1 MINRS
6 ANLEETTT
14 AHGSQPLGGVIQ
26 TYQRYDPT
34 NIPSPRQPP
43 PDLVSSA
50 FEHMLAYGDLSEL
63 TAEELAR
70 AVHLDVRQIAGLGPS
85 LESLRQMLLERKKK
99 ILETWETKRVVEETR
114 KTFEQLAA
122 KTVPPKELAQAFQ
135 KAVKDEQ
142 IRDLERLW
150 YRAGGEG
157 SKFARQVLQVAERLG
172 EKYQVDELAAK
183 YEFTGRKPLSVET
196 ALEVK
201 EELETID
208 RLLKQLEEAAK
219 TAQVAIID
227 LEELSQF
234 ADEEQLE
241 GLAQLQ
247 RQVEEMVRQM
257 AEQQGLEHG
266 RRGFELTPK
275 AYRLFQGKL
284 LEKIFSQLQAS
295 RSGRHQGPIVGEGAV
310 ELQTTKEYEF
320 GDSVSQM
327 DIPQTLI
334 NAMLRTAAENV
345 AITLPR
351 DEPHASQ
358 RLNHDSASGS
368 GETVGSSRGAVTA
381 TLKPSGGRRIQL
393 KSEDIVIHRTRN
405 NPKCATAVLM
415 DMSGS
420 MRQGGQY
427 VNVKRMGLALDGLI
441 RKEYPG
447 DFLQFVEMASFAR
460 PVPVGDVA
468 KLLPK
473 PVTIFDPVVRLRA
486 DMSDANIT
494 ESMIPPHFTN
504 IQHALQLG
512 RQFLISRDTPNRQII
527 LITDGLPTAH
537 FDGPNLYLLYP
548 SDPLTE
554 AATMREALLC
564 QREGIVI
571 NIFLLSSWNQS
582 EEDIRFAHR
591 MAESTKGR
599 VFFTAGRDLDRF
611 VVWDYVNRRK
621 SIVR

>member
-1 MINRS
+1 MAS
-6 ANLEETTT
+6 P
-14 AHGSQPLGGVIQ
+14 GSLGGVIH
-26 TYQRYDPT
+26 TYQRYDPKNFPPPT
-34 NIPSPRQPP
+34 QPP
-43 PDLVSSA
+43 PDLVSPA
-50 FEHMLAYGDLSEL
+50 FEHMLEYGDMSEL
-63 TAEELAR
+63 TEAELAR
-70 AVHLDVRQIAGLGPS
+70 AVHLDIRQIAGLGPS
-85 LESLRQMLLERKKK
+85 LESLRKMLLERKRK
-99 ILETWETKRVVEETR
+99 ILETWETKKVVGEA
-114 KTFEQLAA
+114 KQIFQKLAESIQ
-122 KTVPPKELAQAFQ
+122 PPKEHAPSFQ
-135 KAVKDEQ
+135 KGVKDEQ
-142 IRDLERLW
+142 IRELERLW
-150 YRAGGEG
+150 YRAGGER
-157 SKFARQVLQVAERLG
+157 SKFATQLLQLAERLG

-183 YEFTGRKPLSVET
+183 YEFIGRQRMSVEQ
-196 ALEVK
+196 ALAIK

-208 RLLKQLEEAAK
+208 KLLKQLEEAAK
-219 TAQVAIID
+219 TAQIAIID

-247 RQVEEMVRQM
+247 KQVEELMRQM
-257 AEQQGLEHG
+257 AEQQGLEKSK
-266 RRGFELTPK
+266 RGYQLTPQ

-295 RSGRHQGPIVGEGAV
+295 RSGRHQGPILGDGAV

-334 NAMLRTAAENV
+334 NALLRTWGTISSCPSELKSKQAGHVGNV
-345 AITLPR
+345 
-351 DEPHASQ
+351 PHV
-358 RLNHDSASGS
+358 R
-368 GETVGSSRGAVTA
+368 
-381 TLKPSGGRRIQL
+381 LKP
-393 KSEDIVIHRTRN
+393 EDIVIHRTRN

-420 MRQGGQY
+420 MRYDGLY
-427 VNVKRMGLALDGLI
+427 VSVKRMALALDGLI

-447 DFLQFVEMASFAR
+447 DFLQFIEMASFAR
-460 PVPVGDVA
+460 PVPMGDVVS
-468 KLLPK
+468 LLPK

-486 DMSDANIT
+486 DMSNADIT

-512 RQFLISRDTPNRQII
+512 RQFMVGRDTPNRQII

-537 FDGPNLYLLYP
+537 FEGSDLYLLYP

-554 AATMREALLC
+554 EATMREALLC

-571 NIFLLSSWNQS
+571 NIFLLATWNQS
-582 EEDIRFAHR
+582 HEDIRFAHR
-591 MAESTKGR
+591 LAETTKGR

-621 SIVR
+621 SIVC